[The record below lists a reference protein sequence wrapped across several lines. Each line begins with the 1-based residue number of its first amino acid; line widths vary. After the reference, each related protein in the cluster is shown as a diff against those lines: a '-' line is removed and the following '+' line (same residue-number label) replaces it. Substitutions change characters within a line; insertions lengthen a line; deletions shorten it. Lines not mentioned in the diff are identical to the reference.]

1 MDGWSQNIDRLL
13 LKHHWLLLFS
23 LPKLLKLSQ
32 LLRSAFQPDY
42 DANKI
47 MYEIGFLFRSE
58 VKARKQLLRA
68 IKVIIIA
75 LTLHLQTALFYFF
88 LHFAGFL
95 DHITNRNMHL

>member
-32 LLRSAFQPDY
+32 LLISAFQPDY

-47 MYEIGFLFRSE
+47 MHEIGFLFRSE

-68 IKVIIIA
+68 IKVMIIA
-75 LTLHLQTALFYFF
+75 LTLHFANCFSLLLFT
-88 LHFAGFL
+88 LAGFL
-95 DHITNRNMHL
+95 DHVTNRNMHL

>member
-1 MDGWSQNIDRLL
+1 MEVWSQNIDRLL

-42 DANKI
+42 DANEI
-47 MYEIGFLFRSE
+47 VHEIGFLFHSG

-75 LTLHLQTALFYFF
+75 LTLHFANCFILLL

-95 DHITNRNMHL
+95 DLITNKNMHL